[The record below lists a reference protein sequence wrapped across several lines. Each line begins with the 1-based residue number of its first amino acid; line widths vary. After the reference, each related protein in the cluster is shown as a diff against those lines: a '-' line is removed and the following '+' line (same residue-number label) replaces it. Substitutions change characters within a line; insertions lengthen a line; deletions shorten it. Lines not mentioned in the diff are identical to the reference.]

1 MDHQS
6 FYAGT
11 CFDAYRHQGAH
22 REEGDVVFRT
32 FAPSAVRVSVIGD
45 WNGWTET
52 PMEKEYDGNFWVCH
66 VGDGLPDG
74 TRYKYRIW
82 RRDGS
87 FRDHCD
93 PYGFGMELRPGTASV
108 LRTLEG
114 FPFGDQAWM
123 AGRTD
128 RKNGPLNI
136 YELHLGSWKRKADGS
151 WYSYTELIPMLIP
164 YLLENGFDC
173 VEFMPLSEH
182 PCDESWGYQNTG
194 FFSPT
199 SRYGTA
205 RELMALVDAC
215 HRASIAVILDFVP
228 VHFAVDDYALW
239 NYDGTALYEYPHPAV
254 GYSEWG
260 SCNFMH
266 ARGEVRSFLQSA
278 AHYWLEEYHFD
289 GLRMDAVR
297 NLIYWQGNPE
307 RGENQCGLTFLRE
320 MNRGLK
326 ERHPTAMLIAEDS
339 SAHPGITAPVE
350 AGGLGFDYKWDLGWM
365 HDTLCYF
372 RMPQE
377 ERKKGSDALTFSMD
391 YYFNERY
398 LLPLSHDEV
407 VHGKASM
414 MQKMEGLPEGKFPQA
429 RAFYLY
435 MFAHPGKKLNF
446 MGNEL
451 GQLTEWSEGGELPW
465 ALLEQEE
472 HRQFQRFFRD
482 LNLVYH
488 YHPAL
493 WAGDYGP
500 KGFRWL
506 AMEEET
512 CLFAIERQGRGERV
526 VFTFNFSREPGELT
540 LELGEGVKLQPLLDS
555 DNTVYGGGSLWEE
568 QPLEGEKGCFQLSA
582 PPCSGRCW
590 VVTEE

>member
-1 MDHQS
+1 
-6 FYAGT
+6 
-11 CFDAYRHQGAH
+11 
-22 REEGDVVFRT
+22 
-32 FAPSAVRVSVIGD
+32 
-45 WNGWTET
+45 
-52 PMEKEYDGNFWVCH
+52 
-66 VGDGLPDG
+66 
-74 TRYKYRIW
+74 
-82 RRDGS
+82 
-87 FRDHCD
+87 
-93 PYGFGMELRPGTASV
+93 
-108 LRTLEG
+108 
-114 FPFGDQAWM
+114 
-123 AGRTD
+123 
-128 RKNGPLNI
+128 
-136 YELHLGSWKRKADGS
+136 
-151 WYSYTELIPMLIP
+151 
-164 YLLENGFDC
+164 
-173 VEFMPLSEH
+173 
-182 PCDESWGYQNTG
+182 
-194 FFSPT
+194 
-199 SRYGTA
+199 
-205 RELMALVDAC
+205 
-215 HRASIAVILDFVP
+215 
-228 VHFAVDDYALW
+228 
-239 NYDGTALYEYPHPAV
+239 
-254 GYSEWG
+254 
-260 SCNFMH
+260 MH

-339 SAHPGITAPVE
+339 SAHPGITAPVK

-465 ALLEQEE
+465 ALLEQKE

-512 CLFAIERQGRGERV
+512 CLFAIERQGSGERV